1 MGSHNTRV
9 RQAAIK
15 ELFLN
20 GPMTVDQLR
29 DRLQTANPRNQAS
42 HTRIV
47 SLLSRSKQFEDVG
60 KAKVQT
66 HRGWEHQTMYD
77 VNRMLIHG
85 EEDIYYTTPAAHQPK
100 SVCAKMIQCPG
111 CGMRRLIPPEMDHCL
126 FCERGIRTM

>member
-1 MGSHNTRV
+1 
-9 RQAAIK
+9 
-15 ELFLN
+15 
-20 GPMTVDQLR
+20 MTVDQLR

-60 KAKVQT
+60 KTKVQT
-66 HRGWEHQTMYD
+66 HRGWEQQTLYD
-77 VNRMLIHG
+77 VNRNLILG
-85 EEDIYYTTPAAHQPK
+85 EGDIYFTTPAAHQPK
-100 SVCAKMIQCPG
+100 SVCRKMTQCTV